1 MRQYVS
7 DQNLTNTG
15 FETMKCTDENG
26 NTCYETLQLKSHFT
40 TNIDL
45 SYNFS
50 LRKAGIKD
58 ATIGISLY
66 NVFSEKYDNN
76 GWAAPQYTRDA
87 DNKVIAVNEW
97 GTRDQYATGFAVS
110 APFNCMAHL
119 SINF

>member
-1 MRQYVS
+1 MEDELY
-7 DQNLTNTG
+7 G
-15 FETMKCTDENG
+15 FK
-26 NTCYETLQLKSHFT
+26 Y
-40 TNIDL
+40 
-45 SYNFS
+45 
-50 LRKAGIKD
+50 